1 MTEDIYD
8 AETGELVTNLPSLA
22 SGQRD
27 SSALAILERTKIES
41 LVATAWARPRSIKR
55 AVEMLKSIV
64 TIDEKSAEEC
74 IYALPRGG
82 KPIRGPSARF
92 AEALLVSWGNCSVE
106 ARVTHVDRT
115 EKVIFAEATYR
126 DLETNVIRTASVR
139 RRISG
144 KGGQIFNDD
153 MIAMTGSAACSI
165 ASRNATLA
173 GVPKPVWRLSYELVE
188 ATIAG
193 TAETLSAR
201 REKAVAA
208 FAMFGVKPEQVFES
222 LGVKGI
228 EDIQLDHILT
238 MRGMYSAIKNEESSV
253 EEIFGR
259 KGGGISASDEVK
271 DPLAEEAEVDTATE
285 TVKTDAEP
293 KKRGR
298 KPKESPGP
306 NTGDKA
312 AGSTPEP
319 TPPKEEGANA
329 PASSSTGPET
339 TGNSGTAL
347 AIDAQAL
354 ANSVAKG
361 LVSSDL
367 DGLKTDQ
374 TVAQQAATETTKEP
388 TKAPT
393 ATGNSYPDEASY
405 RAHLAEMFASATS
418 ATALKEAYNDKAER
432 AHRAQNWVTTEISDA
447 WRTMLKA
454 RMGEL
459 EATST

>member
-1 MTEDIYD
+1 MTEDTYD
-8 AETGELVTNLPSLA
+8 AETGELVTSLPALSSMGA
-22 SGQRD
+22 N
-27 SSALAILERTKIES
+27 SSALPILERTKIES

-126 DLETNVIRTASVR
+126 DFETNVIRTASVR

-173 GVPKPVWRLSYELVE
+173 GVPKPVWRMSYELVE

-259 KGGGISASDEVK
+259 KGGGVSASDEVK
-271 DPLAEEAEVDTATE
+271 DPLGEEAETTAE
-285 TVKTDAEP
+285 TAKTDAEP
-293 KKRGR
+293 KKRTR
-298 KPKESPGP
+298 KSKESPGP
-306 NTGDKA
+306 TPGDTA
-312 AGSTPEP
+312 AGSPPEP
-319 TPPKEEGANA
+319 TPPKEEGAIT
-329 PASSSTGPET
+329 PASSSPGHAET
-339 TGNSGTAL
+339 SDAGTAQETEKPVETRKS
-347 AIDAQAL
+347 DAP
-354 ANSVAKG
+354 V
-361 LVSSDL
+361 
-367 DGLKTDQ
+367 
-374 TVAQQAATETTKEP
+374 QAADEP
-388 TKAPT
+388 KKDATKAS
-393 ATGNSYPDEASY
+393 ASGNSYPDEASY
-405 RAHLAEMFASATS
+405 RAHLTDMFAAATS
-418 ATALKEAYNDKAER
+418 ATALKENYNSREER
-432 AHRAQNWVTTEISDA
+432 NHRSQNWVTTEISDA
-447 WRTMLKA
+447 WRTLFKT
-454 RMGEL
+454 RMGDL
-459 EATST
+459 ETPTT